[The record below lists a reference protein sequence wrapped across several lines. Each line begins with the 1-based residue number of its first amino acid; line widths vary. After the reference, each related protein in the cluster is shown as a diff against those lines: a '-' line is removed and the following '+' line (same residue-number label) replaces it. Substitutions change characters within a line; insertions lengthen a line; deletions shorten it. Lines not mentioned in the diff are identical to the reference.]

1 MIAETTPE
9 TGSALVGAETLLE
22 TLFPEEKD
30 RPTLRWLA
38 TMRQRR
44 VIPFRKIGRMIRYDV
59 AEVRAAIDRNF
70 AVPARDIEAE
80 RKIGLGQKIG
90 DLLRTGN
97 F

>member
-22 TLFPEEKD
+22 TLFPAEKD

-44 VIPFRKIGRMIRYDV
+44 VIPFHKIGGRIIRYDV

-80 RKIGLGQKIG
+80 REPSVTVNLIPA
-90 DLLRTGN
+90 
-97 F
+97 